1 MRLFFKGA
9 PGETVS
15 EKLAIT
21 NGGTE
26 PYEFLIRLQ
35 DWDRDS
41 LGNKRYFPMSTLP
54 HSNAAEINLPQT
66 SLSIGPNETRTFT
79 VSMKIPEADTGNFT
93 TNSMLFF
100 TQRQAQAL
108 DPKSKAAIGIMIK
121 IEFGIQLFYTP
132 ANAKQGTSNFI
143 GFDYEPVQVKDSVDH
158 QLRLT
163 FENTGEINKDGVVR
177 FELTNKQTGVET
189 KLNSVPVAIQPLSK
203 QILNYPLKKMAR
215 GDYLAVAIMDFPA
228 DNEIKVAEK
237 NIHVAE

>member
-21 NGGTE
+21 NAGAA
-26 PYEFLIRLQ
+26 PYEFLIHLQ
-35 DWDRDS
+35 DWNRDS
-41 LGNKRYFPMSTLP
+41 LGNKRYFPMSTQP
-54 HSNAAEINLPQT
+54 HSNAAYISVPQT
-66 SLSIGPNETRTFT
+66 TLRIGPNETRTFT
-79 VSMKIPEADTGNFT
+79 VTMKIPPAGTESTT

-100 TQRQAQAL
+100 TQSQAQAL
-108 DPKSKAAIGIMIK
+108 DPKSKAAIGIKIK

-132 ANAKQGTSNFI
+132 ADAKEGTSNFI
-143 GFDYEPVQVKDSVDH
+143 GFDYEPIQVKDSVDH

-177 FELTNKQTGVET
+177 FELTNKKTGEET
-189 KLNSVPVAIQPLSK
+189 KLNPVPLAIQPLSK
-203 QILNYPLKKMAR
+203 QILKYPLKKLAR
-215 GDYLAVAIMDFPA
+215 GDYLAVAILDFPA

-237 NIHVAE
+237 NIHVEE